1 MPWIWLAPEI
11 SRSPR
16 SPRIGA
22 AFAFGWTPCI
32 GPVLASILVTAAGTA
47 TAGRG
52 ALLMFVYSL
61 GLGLPF
67 LLLARG
73 MARGRLLPEWLPRN
87 SRRIEMAGGVVLT
100 VMGVALMTGGWTVL
114 MSRVLAAYA
123 RLGWPPL

>member
-1 MPWIWLAPEI
+1 VPWIWLAPEI

-67 LLLARG
+67 C
-73 MARGRLLPEWLPRN
+73 
-87 SRRIEMAGGVVLT
+87 S
-100 VMGVALMTGGWTVL
+100 
-114 MSRVLAAYA
+114 
-123 RLGWPPL
+123 